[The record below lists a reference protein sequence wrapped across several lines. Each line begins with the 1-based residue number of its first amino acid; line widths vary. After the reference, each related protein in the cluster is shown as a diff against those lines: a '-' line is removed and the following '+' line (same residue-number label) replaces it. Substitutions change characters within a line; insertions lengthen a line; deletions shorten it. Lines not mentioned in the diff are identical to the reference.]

1 MQLGSNTNV
10 RYGAAQ
16 FHVQTE
22 DSGAARPHVIT
33 HLYHQGVIL
42 ASTKGE
48 YAHLLGRDDLEVRV
62 RALMDE
68 QHQAMVARLRS
79 GELDAVLRER
89 LPDLF
94 GSPQGDTGQTGRDT
108 QPSSLSPPPPERSQ
122 QASRPRTVGQPDP
135 PARPPAFDEKEV
147 EGEKPLDE
155 LILQYLID
163 NARERGGGR

>member
-1 MQLGSNTNV
+1 MQLGFNTNV
-10 RYGAAQ
+10 RYGTAQ

-42 ASTKGE
+42 ASHKGE
-48 YAHLLGRDDLEVRV
+48 YAHLVGQDDLEVRV
-62 RALMDE
+62 RALMED

-79 GELDAVLRER
+79 GELDPVLQER

-94 GSPQGDTGQTGRDT
+94 GALQGDPGQTGRDT
-108 QPSSLSPPPPERSQ
+108 QPSSLSPPPLERSQ
-122 QASRPRTVGQPDP
+122 QASQPRTVGQPDP
-135 PARPPAFDEKEV
+135 PTPPPAFEEKEV

-163 NARERGGGR
+163 NARSRRGGR

>member
-10 RYGAAQ
+10 RYRAAQ

-42 ASTKGE
+42 ASDKGE
-48 YAHLLGRDDLEVRV
+48 YAHLVGQDDLEARV

-68 QHQAMVARLRS
+68 QHQAMVTRLRS
-79 GELDAVLRER
+79 GELDPVLRER

-94 GSPQGDTGQTGRDT
+94 GASPGDTGRTGRDT
-108 QPSSLSPPPPERSQ
+108 QPSSISPPPPERSQ
-122 QASRPRTVGQPDP
+122 QASRPRAVGQPDP
-135 PARPPAFDEKEV
+135 PRPPPAFEADEV

-163 NARERGGGR
+163 NARNRGGGR

>member
-1 MQLGSNTNV
+1 MQLGFNTNV
-10 RYGAAQ
+10 RHRAAQ

-42 ASTKGE
+42 ASQKGE
-48 YAHLLGRDDLEVRV
+48 YAHLVGHEDLEARV
-62 RALMDE
+62 RALMDQ

-79 GELDAVLRER
+79 GELDPILRER

-94 GSPQGDTGQTGRDT
+94 GAPEGDTGRTGRDT
-108 QPSSLSPPPPERSQ
+108 QPSSLSPPLERSQ
-122 QASRPRTVGQPDP
+122 QASQPRTVGQPDP
-135 PARPPAFDEKEV
+135 PTPPPAFEEKEV

-163 NARERGGGR
+163 NARSRGGGR

>member
-10 RYGAAQ
+10 RYRTAQ

-33 HLYHQGVIL
+33 HLYHHGVIL
-42 ASTKGE
+42 ASDKRE
-48 YAHLLGRDDLEVRV
+48 YSHLVGRADLETQV

-68 QHQAMVARLRS
+68 QHQAMLTRLRS

-89 LPDLF
+89 LPALF
-94 GSPQGDTGQTGRDT
+94 GESAGDTGQTGRDT
-108 QPSSLSPPPPERSQ
+108 QPSSLSPPPPEPSRQS
-122 QASRPRTVGQPDP
+122 SRPRRVGQPDP
-135 PARPPAFDEKEV
+135 PTPPPAFEDGEV

-163 NARERGGGR
+163 NARNRGGGR

>member
-10 RYGAAQ
+10 RYRAAQ

-42 ASTKGE
+42 ASDKGE
-48 YAHLLGRDDLEVRV
+48 YAHLLGRDDLELRV

-79 GELDAVLRER
+79 GELDSVLQER
-89 LPDLF
+89 LPALF
-94 GSPQGDTGQTGRDT
+94 GTSQGNTGQTGRDT
-108 QPSSLSPPPPERSQ
+108 QPSSLSPPPPERRQ
-122 QASRPRTVGQPDP
+122 QASHPRRAGQADP
-135 PARPPAFDEKEV
+135 PTPPPAFEEREV

-163 NARERGGGR
+163 NARNRGGGL